1 MGQAQ
6 RIDGLLDKMRT
17 AAHER
22 LREMAQTMN
31 QEGIPT
37 SPEEECEAKRRMLKR

>member
-1 MGQAQ
+1 
-6 RIDGLLDKMRT
+6 MRT

-22 LREMAQTMN
+22 LREMADTMH

-37 SPEEECEAKRRMLKR
+37 SPRVGQTEPS

>member
-17 AAHER
+17 AANER
-22 LREMAQTMN
+22 LREMADTMN

-37 SPEEECEAKRRMLKR
+37 SPEEGWKSERLEG

>member
-6 RIDGLLDKMRT
+6 RIAGLLDKMRA

-22 LREMAQTMN
+22 LREMANTMH

-37 SPEEECEAKRRMLKR
+37 SPDGSASAGDRG